1 MNNKKESCFA
11 YIAEDYCYALREQDC
26 ENCEFYKTKEQAKE
40 EYFKYRGKVQ
50 KHIDKHFKSL

>member
-1 MNNKKESCFA
+1 MNRENCFA
-11 YIAEDYCYALREQDC
+11 YIAENYCYALREQDC
-26 ENCEFYKTKEQAKE
+26 VGCKFYKTKQQAKE